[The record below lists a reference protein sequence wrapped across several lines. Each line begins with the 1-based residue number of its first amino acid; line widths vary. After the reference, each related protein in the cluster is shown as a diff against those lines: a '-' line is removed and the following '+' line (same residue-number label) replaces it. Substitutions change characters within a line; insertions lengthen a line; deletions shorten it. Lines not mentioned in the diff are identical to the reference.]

1 MAEEIDLAQEIRR
14 SLTGKFN
21 EGNVNNPINIKS
33 TDRLNGETMSPLCYM
48 CYLLK
53 TNDLIPTALTLKADV
68 GSLHNN
74 KTPLMIFLQEL
85 HNKTEVKRAHVDVL
99 GSLIEAT
106 AQSDK
111 INHADNEGKT
121 ALCYALELWTKMKG
135 DEKKDCAKIIQLLI
149 QRGANVK
156 DTEVQKL
163 LDGNPELKTL
173 VEGAVKAVQAPEE
186 QSPKDPNEDVKIGD
200 LVPVDGTTTTVKN
213 ETTTIEDLE
222 PKLKGL
228 YKKYVA
234 GTISAAELEEM
245 KKLEGE
251 FVSVAGDRG
260 ESMRSL
266 LAEAGREFAETE
278 RQKLST
284 QVEQAKNAAYQQ
296 GFEAGKKQSG
306 GGGSGPEPGKEKEL
320 KEKENLP
327 PEAVVQQPEKE
338 SFWNWKNIL
347 WLLGIAATLGLSLWF
362 VKREKD
368 KVKDAKKETATL
380 QKEVNSLQNQ
390 LDDLTKDT
398 ATLTPVDTHDGAT
411 LASSAIRYTDS
422 IVNVSSRADKSNC

>member
-1 MAEEIDLAQEIRR
+1 MAEEIGLASAIRQ
-14 SLTGKFN
+14 SLTKKFN
-21 EGNVNNPINIKS
+21 EGNVNNPITIESGN
-33 TDRLNGETMSPLCYM
+33 RLEGETMSPLCYM

-85 HNKTEVKRAHVDVL
+85 HNKTVVKRAHVDVL

-111 INHADNEGKT
+111 INHADDEGKT
-121 ALCYALELWTKMKG
+121 ALCYALELWTKIPK
-135 DEKKDCAKIIQLLI
+135 DKKDKKEDCEKIIQLLI
-149 QRGANVK
+149 QHGANVEDK
-156 DTEVQKL
+156 KVQEL
-163 LDGNPELKTL
+163 LDDQELKTL
-173 VEGAVKAVQAPEE
+173 VDDAVKAKKPKSPQNQNEEADIAP
-186 QSPKDPNEDVKIGD
+186 
-200 LVPVDGTTTTVKN
+200 VPDGTTATVDNLKS
-213 ETTTIEDLE
+213 E
-222 PKLKGL
+222 LKGL

-234 GTISAAELEEM
+234 GTLNSEERKRM
-245 KKLEGE
+245 EKLESELTEVAQDKGE
-251 FVSVAGDRG
+251 TR
-260 ESMRSL
+260 RSL
-266 LAEAGREFAETE
+266 LAEVGCELVKTE
-278 RQKLST
+278 CQKLST
-284 QVEQAKNAAYQQ
+284 QVEQAQKAQTEAYKQ

-306 GGGSGPEPGKEKEL
+306 GGDSGSEPGKEKEL

-347 WLLGIAATLGLSLWF
+347 WLLGIAATFGLSLWF

-422 IVNVSSRADKSNC
+422 IVNVSSRVDKSNC

>member
-1 MAEEIDLAQEIRR
+1 MTEQQDTTETVVKLINAGRTVSDE
-14 SLTGKFN
+14 KMW
-21 EGNVNNPINIKS
+21 EGA
-33 TDRLNGETMSPLCYM
+33 D
-48 CYLLK
+48 LK
-53 TNDLIPTALTLKADV
+53 TVLMRVCDNERPLVWKSMKEILDRGAPIDFVDGTR
-68 GSLHNN
+68 
-74 KTPLMIFLQEL
+74 TPLLAILCNLYQASSKNNHAPFNQKVDCVFDGAPSIMKRLV
-85 HNKTEVKRAHVDVL
+85 KGTENH
-99 GSLIEAT
+99 
-106 AQSDK
+106 

-121 ALCYALELWTKMKG
+121 ALYYALELWTKMKDG
-135 DEKKDCAKIIQLLI
+135 SREKCTEIIQLLI
-149 QRGANVK
+149 QHGADVADEK
-156 DTEVQKL
+156 VQGL
-163 LDGNPELKTL
+163 LNRNTKLKTL
-173 VEGAVKAVQAPEE
+173 VEGAVNAAQPVEQKLPPNPNGAVP
-186 QSPKDPNEDVKIGD
+186 
-200 LVPVDGTTTTVKN
+200 LDG
-213 ETTTIEDLE
+213 ETTNVENLKSE
-222 PKLKGL
+222 LKGL

-234 GTISAAELEEM
+234 GTISAAELERM
-245 KKLEGE
+245 KNLEGE
-251 FVSVAGDRG
+251 FVSIVGDKG
-260 ESMRSL
+260 ESMCSL
-266 LAEAGREFAETE
+266 LAEAGQELVKTE
-278 RQKLST
+278 CQKLST

-347 WLLGIAATLGLSLWF
+347 WLLGIAATFGLSLWF

-390 LDDLTKDT
+390 LDDLTKDA